1 MTITLDYFDTDT
13 NPQNNRN
20 ISFIWKGK
28 EQNMQNIT
36 ASTFEL
42 NVTRNKSYLSFNMT
56 LRASGRDKFDDT
68 DEFGVTF
75 DIEYKSLTKLFAK
88 KVDELRNLKI
98 RFDPEAGTPIK
109 EIEDELFVLSLTDPK
124 FMNQIT
130 NELNASQVL
139 LSVLNYSF
147 S

>member
-1 MTITLDYFDTDT
+1 ML
-13 NPQNNRN
+13 
-20 ISFIWKGK
+20 S
-28 EQNMQNIT
+28 
-36 ASTFEL
+36 
-42 NVTRNKSYLSFNMT
+42 VTRNKSYISFNMT

-75 DIEYKSLTKLFAK
+75 DIDYQSLTKLFSK
-88 KVDELRNLKI
+88 TVGELKNCKI

-109 EIEDELFVLSLTDPK
+109 AIDDELFVLSLTDPK
-124 FMNQIT
+124 FMDQST

-139 LSVLNYSF
+139 LSLLNYSF

>member
-1 MTITLDYFDTDT
+1 MTTITLDQFNTDI
-13 NPQNNRN
+13 NPQNNRH
-20 ISFIWKGK
+20 ISLTWKGSVHK
-28 EQNMQNIT
+28 II
-36 ASTFEL
+36 ASTFIL
-42 NVTRNKSYLSFNMT
+42 DVTKGKSRLSFNIT
-56 LRASGRDKFDDT
+56 LRASGRPKIDDT
-68 DEFGVTF
+68 DEFGVAF
-75 DIEYKSLTKLFAK
+75 DIEYQSLAKLFGK
-88 KVDELRNLKI
+88 TVDELKNLKI

-124 FMNQIT
+124 FMDQTT

>member
-1 MTITLDYFDTDT
+1 MTITLDHFNTDT
-13 NPQNNRN
+13 NPQNNRH
-20 ISFIWKGK
+20 ISLTWKGSVHK
-28 EQNMQNIT
+28 II
-36 ASTFEL
+36 ASTFIL
-42 NVTRNKSYLSFNMT
+42 DVTKNKSRLSFNIT
-56 LRASGRDKFDDT
+56 LRASGRPKIDDT
-68 DEFGVTF
+68 DEFGVAF
-75 DIEYKSLTKLFAK
+75 DIEYQSLAKLFGK
-88 KVDELRNLKI
+88 KVDELKNLKI

-124 FMNQIT
+124 FMDQTT

>member
-1 MTITLDYFDTDT
+1 MTITLDHFNTDT

-20 ISFIWKGK
+20 ISLIWKGGVHK
-28 EQNMQNIT
+28 II
-36 ASTFEL
+36 ASTFIL
-42 NVTRNKSYLSFNMT
+42 DVTKNKSRLSFNIT
-56 LRASGRDKFDDT
+56 LRASGRPKIDDT
-68 DEFGVTF
+68 DEFGVAF
-75 DIEYKSLTKLFAK
+75 DIEYQSLAKLFGK
-88 KVDELRNLKI
+88 TVDELKNLKI

-124 FMNQIT
+124 FMDQAS

-139 LSVLNYSF
+139 LSLLNYSF

>member
-1 MTITLDYFDTDT
+1 MTITLDQFNTDT
-13 NPQNNRN
+13 NPQNNRH
-20 ISFIWKGK
+20 ISLTWKGSVHK
-28 EQNMQNIT
+28 II
-36 ASTFEL
+36 ASTFIL
-42 NVTRNKSYLSFNMT
+42 DVTKGKSRLSFNIT
-56 LRASGRDKFDDT
+56 LRASRRPKIDDT
-68 DEFGVTF
+68 DEFGVAF
-75 DIEYKSLTKLFAK
+75 DIEYQSLAKLFGK
-88 KVDELRNLKI
+88 TVDELKNLKI

-124 FMNQIT
+124 FMDQAT